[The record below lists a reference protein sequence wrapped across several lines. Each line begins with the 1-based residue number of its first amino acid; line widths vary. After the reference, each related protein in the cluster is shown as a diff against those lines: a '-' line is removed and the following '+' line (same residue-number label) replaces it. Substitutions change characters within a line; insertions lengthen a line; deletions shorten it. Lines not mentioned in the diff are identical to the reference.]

1 MSYTQILQEKSS
13 EGNNQTREDE
23 SAASGE
29 VLFLNKIKDEK
40 VEQEHAITVSKML
53 ENKDRR
59 YGIWLKVIYS
69 AAIPVGVGCWVW
81 SVLNFVKDCCSLE
94 KCSHYYA
101 SDNVLI
107 ALVGGTSASVL
118 TLLILIVKHLFPGVR
133 EQK

>member
-1 MSYTQILQEKSS
+1 MSYTQTLQGKSP
-13 EGNNQTREDE
+13 ERNDQTREDK

-29 VLFLNKIKDEK
+29 MLSANKIKDEK

-53 ENKDRR
+53 ENADRR
-59 YGIWLKVIYS
+59 YGIFLKVVYS
-69 AAIPVGVGCWVW
+69 TLIPIGVVCWVW
-81 SVLNFVKDCCSLE
+81 NVLSFVKDCCSLE

-133 EQK
+133 EH